1 METFSMF
8 KDMAI
13 IILAAEIFGLLAKK
27 CKAPQVVGQILAGL
41 LIGPAI
47 LNLIQPSDF
56 LNQMAE
62 IGVVLLMFS
71 AGLETDLKELI
82 RTGPLALLVACVGVA
97 VPLLGGFVLFSLLMY
112 GGFPAAGSNEFFRAL
127 FIGSIMTATSV
138 TISVQT
144 LRELGHLK
152 GKIGTLILSAAIID
166 DVIGIIVL
174 TFVISL
180 SGGDASGSTSIGKVL
195 IQILLFF
202 IVTIG
207 VGILVYK
214 LFKFLNMKYEHRR
227 RIPIFGL
234 AFALIMSFVAEK
246 FFGIADITGA
256 YAAGIILSSIKDSD
270 YVAQKMDISSYMI
283 FGPIF
288 FVNIGLKTTFENMT
302 GELMLFSV
310 LFVIVALITKVIG
323 CGLTAKLAK
332 NSWKD
337 SLKVGV
343 GMMTRGEVAL
353 IVASKGL
360 NVGLMDQKYFV
371 AVILLIICSSVA
383 TPIIL
388 KLLYR
393 GEKKPGEIEENQ
405 QIEAKA

>member
-1 METFSMF
+1 MEIF
-8 KDMAI
+8 KNLAI
-13 IILAAEIFGLLAKK
+13 IIFAAEIMGLLSKK
-27 CKAPQVVGQILAGL
+27 CKAPQVVGQIIAGL

-47 LNLIQPSDF
+47 LNIVQPSDF

-82 RTGPLALLVACVGVA
+82 RTGPLALAVACVGVA

-112 GGFPAAGSNEFFRAL
+112 GGFPTVGSPEFFRAL

-152 GKIGTLILSAAIID
+152 GRVGTLILSAAIID

-180 SGGDASGSTSIGKVL
+180 SGGDTSGNSSIVKVL

-202 IVTIG
+202 VVTIG

-214 LFKFLNMKYEHRR
+214 LFKLLNKKYEHRR

-234 AFALIMSFVAEK
+234 AFALLMSFVAEE

-288 FVNIGLKTTFENMT
+288 FVNIGLKTSFSDMT
-302 GELMLFSV
+302 GELMVFSI
-310 LFVIVALITKVIG
+310 LFVIVSLITKVIG

-371 AVILLIICSSVA
+371 AVILLIICSSVV

-388 KLLYR
+388 KLLYKGEPLP
-393 GEKKPGEIEENQ
+393 GEKTAEVPA
-405 QIEAKA
+405 EAKS

>member
-1 METFSMF
+1 MEIF
-8 KDMAI
+8 KNLAI
-13 IILAAEIFGLLAKK
+13 IIFAAEIMGLLSKK
-27 CKAPQVVGQILAGL
+27 CKAPQVVGQIIAGL

-47 LNLIQPSDF
+47 LNIVQPSDF

-82 RTGPLALLVACVGVA
+82 RTGPLALAVACVGVA

-112 GGFPAAGSNEFFRAL
+112 GGFPAVGSPEFFRAL

-152 GKIGTLILSAAIID
+152 GRVGTLILSAAIID

-180 SGGDASGSTSIGKVL
+180 SGGDTSGNSSIGKVL

-202 IVTIG
+202 VVTIG

-214 LFKFLNMKYEHRR
+214 LFKLLNKKYEHRR

-234 AFALIMSFVAEK
+234 AFALLMSFVAEE

-288 FVNIGLKTTFENMT
+288 FVNIGLKTSFSDMT
-302 GELMLFSV
+302 GELMVFSI
-310 LFVIVALITKVIG
+310 LFVIVSLITKVIG

-371 AVILLIICSSVA
+371 AVILLIICSSVV

-388 KLLYR
+388 KLLYKGEPLP
-393 GEKKPGEIEENQ
+393 GEKTAEVPA
-405 QIEAKA
+405 EAKS

>member
-1 METFSMF
+1 MEIFRNL
-8 KDMAI
+8 AI
-13 IILAAEIFGLLAKK
+13 IIFAAEFMGLLAKK
-27 CKAPQVVGQILAGL
+27 CKAPQVVGQIIAGL

-47 LNLIQPSDF
+47 FNIVQPSDF

-82 RTGPLALLVACVGVA
+82 RTGPLALAVACVGVA

-112 GGFPAAGSNEFFRAL
+112 GGFPEIGSNEFFRAL

-180 SGGDASGSTSIGKVL
+180 SGGDASGNSSIGKVL

-202 IVTIG
+202 VVTIG

-214 LFKFLNMKYEHRR
+214 LFKLLNKKYEHRR

-234 AFALIMSFVAEK
+234 AFALLMSFVAEE

-288 FVNIGLKTTFENMT
+288 FVNIGLKTSFADMT
-302 GELMLFSV
+302 GELIVFSI
-310 LFVIVALITKVIG
+310 LFVIVSLITKVIG
-323 CGLTAKLAK
+323 CGFTAKLAK

-371 AVILLIICSSVA
+371 AVILLIICSSIV

-388 KLLYR
+388 KLLYK
-393 GEKKPGEIEENQ
+393 GESLPGEEKPAKV
-405 QIEAKA
+405 EAKA

>member
-1 METFSMF
+1 MEIFRNL
-8 KDMAI
+8 AI
-13 IILAAEIFGLLAKK
+13 IIFAAEFMGLLAKK
-27 CKAPQVVGQILAGL
+27 CKAPQVVGQIIAGL

-47 LNLIQPSDF
+47 FNIVQPSDF

-82 RTGPLALLVACVGVA
+82 RTGPLALAVACVGVA

-112 GGFPAAGSNEFFRAL
+112 GGFPEIGSNEFFRAL

-180 SGGDASGSTSIGKVL
+180 SGGDASGNSSIGKVL

-202 IVTIG
+202 VVTIG

-214 LFKFLNMKYEHRR
+214 LFKLLNKKYEHRR

-234 AFALIMSFVAEK
+234 AFALLMSFVAEE

-288 FVNIGLKTTFENMT
+288 FVNIGLKTSFADMT
-302 GELMLFSV
+302 GELIVFSI
-310 LFVIVALITKVIG
+310 LFVIVSLITKVIG
-323 CGLTAKLAK
+323 CGFTAKLAK

-371 AVILLIICSSVA
+371 AVILLIICSSIV

-388 KLLYR
+388 KLLYK
-393 GEKKPGEIEENQ
+393 GEPLPGEEKPAQ
-405 QIEAKA
+405 VEAKA

>member
-1 METFSMF
+1 MEIFRNL
-8 KDMAI
+8 AI
-13 IILAAEIFGLLAKK
+13 IIFAAEFMGLLAKK
-27 CKAPQVVGQILAGL
+27 CKAPQVVGQIIAGL

-47 LNLIQPSDF
+47 FNIVQPSDF

-82 RTGPLALLVACVGVA
+82 RTGPLALAVACVGVA

-112 GGFPAAGSNEFFRAL
+112 GGFPEVGSNEFFRAL

-180 SGGDASGSTSIGKVL
+180 SGGDTSGNSSIGKVL

-214 LFKFLNMKYEHRR
+214 LFKLLNKKYEHRR

-234 AFALIMSFVAEK
+234 AFALLMSFVAEE

-288 FVNIGLKTTFENMT
+288 FVNIGLKTSFADMT
-302 GELMLFSV
+302 GELVVFSI
-310 LFVIVALITKVIG
+310 LFVIVSLITKVIG

-371 AVILLIICSSVA
+371 AVILLIICSSIV
-383 TPIIL
+383 TPIVL
-388 KLLYR
+388 KLLYK
-393 GEKKPGEIEENQ
+393 GEPLPGEEKPVQ
-405 QIEAKA
+405 VEAKA

>member
-1 METFSMF
+1 MEIFRNL
-8 KDMAI
+8 AI
-13 IILAAEIFGLLAKK
+13 IIFAAEFMGLLAKK
-27 CKAPQVVGQILAGL
+27 CKAPQVVGQIIAGL

-47 LNLIQPSDF
+47 FNIVQPSDF

-82 RTGPLALLVACVGVA
+82 RTGPLALAVACVGVA

-112 GGFPAAGSNEFFRAL
+112 GGFPEVGSNEFFRAL

-152 GKIGTLILSAAIID
+152 GKVGTLILSAAIID

-180 SGGDASGSTSIGKVL
+180 SGGDTSGNSSIGKVL

-202 IVTIG
+202 VVTIG

-214 LFKFLNMKYEHRR
+214 LFKLLNKKYEHRR

-234 AFALIMSFVAEK
+234 AFALLMSFVAEE

-288 FVNIGLKTTFENMT
+288 FVNIGLKTSFADMT
-302 GELMLFSV
+302 GELVVFSI
-310 LFVIVALITKVIG
+310 LFVIVSLITKVIG

-371 AVILLIICSSVA
+371 AVILLIICSSIV
-383 TPIIL
+383 TPIVL
-388 KLLYR
+388 KLLYK
-393 GEKKPGEIEENQ
+393 GEPLPGEEKAAQ
-405 QIEAKA
+405 VEAKA

>member
-1 METFSMF
+1 MVIIMEIF
-8 KDMAI
+8 KHLAI
-13 IILAAEIFGLLAKK
+13 IIFAAEIMALLAKK
-27 CKAPQVVGQILAGL
+27 FKAPQVVGQILAGL
-41 LIGPAI
+41 LIGPAL
-47 LNLIQPSDF
+47 LNIVTPSEF
-56 LNQMAE
+56 LNEMAE

-82 RTGPLALLVACVGVA
+82 RTGPLALLVATIGVA
-97 VPLLGGFVLFSLLMY
+97 VPLIGGFILFSLTTY
-112 GGFPAAGSNEFFRAL
+112 GGFSDIGSDEFFRAV
-127 FIGSIMTATSV
+127 FIGTIMTATSV

-152 GKIGTLILSAAIID
+152 GRIGTLILSAAIID

-180 SGGDASGSTSIGKVL
+180 SGGKSSGSSGIGKVL
-195 IQILLFF
+195 LQILLFF
-202 IVTIG
+202 VFTIG

-214 LFKFLNMKYEHRR
+214 LFKALDKRYPHKR

-234 AFALIMSFVAEK
+234 AFALIMSYLAESV
-246 FFGIADITGA
+246 FGIADITGA
-256 YAAGIILSSIKDSD
+256 YAAGIVLSNMKDSE
-270 YVAQKMDISSYMI
+270 YVASKMDTSSYMI

-288 FVNIGLKTTFENMT
+288 FVNIGLKTNFSDMT
-302 GELMLFSV
+302 AELLLFSA
-310 LFVIVALITKVIG
+310 LFVIVALITKIVG

-360 NVGLMDQKYFV
+360 GIGIMEQKYFV
-371 AVILLIICSSVA
+371 AVILLIICSSIA
-383 TPIIL
+383 TPILL
-388 KLLYR
+388 KLLYK
-393 GEKKPGEIEENQ
+393 GEPLADGEPVEVKN
-405 QIEAKA
+405 

>member
-1 METFSMF
+1 MEIFRNL
-8 KDMAI
+8 AI
-13 IILAAEIFGLLAKK
+13 IIFAAEFMGLLAKK
-27 CKAPQVVGQILAGL
+27 CKAPQVGGEIIAGL

-47 LNLIQPSDF
+47 FNIVQPSDF

-82 RTGPLALLVACVGVA
+82 RTGPLALAVACVGVA

-112 GGFPAAGSNEFFRAL
+112 GGFPEVGSNEFFRAL

-180 SGGDASGSTSIGKVL
+180 SGGDTSGNSSIGKVL

-202 IVTIG
+202 VVTIG

-214 LFKFLNMKYEHRR
+214 LFKLLNKKYEHRR

-234 AFALIMSFVAEK
+234 AFALLMSFVAEE

-288 FVNIGLKTTFENMT
+288 FVNIGLKTSFADMT
-302 GELMLFSV
+302 GELIVFSI
-310 LFVIVALITKVIG
+310 LFVIVSLITKVIG

-371 AVILLIICSSVA
+371 AVILLIICSSIV

-388 KLLYR
+388 KLLYK
-393 GEKKPGEIEENQ
+393 GEPLPGEEKPVQ
-405 QIEAKA
+405 VEAKA

>member
-1 METFSMF
+1 MEIFRNL
-8 KDMAI
+8 AI
-13 IILAAEIFGLLAKK
+13 IIFAAEFMGLLAKK
-27 CKAPQVVGQILAGL
+27 CKAPQVVGQIIAGL

-47 LNLIQPSDF
+47 FNIVQPSDF

-82 RTGPLALLVACVGVA
+82 RTGPLALAVACVGVA

-112 GGFPAAGSNEFFRAL
+112 GGFPEVGSNEFFRAL

-180 SGGDASGSTSIGKVL
+180 SGGDTSGNSSIGKVL

-202 IVTIG
+202 VVTIG

-214 LFKFLNMKYEHRR
+214 LFKLLNKKYEHRR

-234 AFALIMSFVAEK
+234 AFALLMSFVAEE

-288 FVNIGLKTTFENMT
+288 FVNIGLKTSFADMT
-302 GELMLFSV
+302 GELVVFSI
-310 LFVIVALITKVIG
+310 LFVIVSLITKVIG

-332 NSWKD
+332 NGWKD

-371 AVILLIICSSVA
+371 AVILLIICSSIV
-383 TPIIL
+383 TPIVL
-388 KLLYR
+388 KLLYK
-393 GEKKPGEIEENQ
+393 GEPLPGEEKPVQ
-405 QIEAKA
+405 VEAKA

>member
-1 METFSMF
+1 
-8 KDMAI
+8 
-13 IILAAEIFGLLAKK
+13 
-27 CKAPQVVGQILAGL
+27 
-41 LIGPAI
+41 
-47 LNLIQPSDF
+47 
-56 LNQMAE
+56 
-62 IGVVLLMFS
+62 
-71 AGLETDLKELI
+71 
-82 RTGPLALLVACVGVA
+82 
-97 VPLLGGFVLFSLLMY
+97 
-112 GGFPAAGSNEFFRAL
+112 
-127 FIGSIMTATSV
+127 
-138 TISVQT
+138 
-144 LRELGHLK
+144 
-152 GKIGTLILSAAIID
+152 
-166 DVIGIIVL
+166 
-174 TFVISL
+174 
-180 SGGDASGSTSIGKVL
+180 
-195 IQILLFF
+195 
-202 IVTIG
+202 
-207 VGILVYK
+207 
-214 LFKFLNMKYEHRR
+214 MKYEHRR

-310 LFVIVALITKVIG
+310 LFVIVALITKIIG

-383 TPIIL
+383 TPIVL

-405 QIEAKA
+405 QIEAKT

>member
-1 METFSMF
+1 MEIFRNL
-8 KDMAI
+8 AI
-13 IILAAEIFGLLAKK
+13 IIFAAEFMGLLAKK
-27 CKAPQVVGQILAGL
+27 CKAPQVVGQIIAGL

-47 LNLIQPSDF
+47 FNIVQPSDF

-82 RTGPLALLVACVGVA
+82 RTGPLALAVACVGVA

-112 GGFPAAGSNEFFRAL
+112 GGFPEVGSNEFFRAL

-180 SGGDASGSTSIGKVL
+180 SGGDTSGNSSIGKVL
-195 IQILLFF
+195 LQILLFF
-202 IVTIG
+202 VVTIG

-214 LFKFLNMKYEHRR
+214 LFKLLNKKYEHRR

-234 AFALIMSFVAEK
+234 AFALLMSFVAEE

-288 FVNIGLKTTFENMT
+288 FVNIGLKTSFADMT
-302 GELMLFSV
+302 GELVVFSI
-310 LFVIVALITKVIG
+310 LFVIVSLITKVIG

-332 NSWKD
+332 NGWKD

-371 AVILLIICSSVA
+371 AVILLIICSSIV

-388 KLLYR
+388 KLLYK
-393 GEKKPGEIEENQ
+393 GEPLPGEEKPVQ
-405 QIEAKA
+405 VEAKA

>member
-1 METFSMF
+1 MEIFRNL
-8 KDMAI
+8 AI
-13 IILAAEIFGLLAKK
+13 IIFAAEFMGLLAKK
-27 CKAPQVVGQILAGL
+27 CKAPQVVGQIIAGL

-47 LNLIQPSDF
+47 FNIVQPSDF

-82 RTGPLALLVACVGVA
+82 RTGPLALAVACVGVA

-112 GGFPAAGSNEFFRAL
+112 GGFPEVGSNEFFRAL

-180 SGGDASGSTSIGKVL
+180 SGGDTSGNSSIGKVL

-202 IVTIG
+202 VVTIG

-214 LFKFLNMKYEHRR
+214 LFKLLNKKYEHRR

-234 AFALIMSFVAEK
+234 AFALLMSFVAEE

-288 FVNIGLKTTFENMT
+288 FVNIGLKTSFADMT
-302 GELMLFSV
+302 GELIVFSI
-310 LFVIVALITKVIG
+310 LFVIVSLITKVIG
-323 CGLTAKLAK
+323 CGFTAKLAK

-371 AVILLIICSSVA
+371 AVILLIICSSIV

-388 KLLYR
+388 KLLYK
-393 GEKKPGEIEENQ
+393 GEPLPGEEKHAEV
-405 QIEAKA
+405 EAKA

>member
-1 METFSMF
+1 MEIF
-8 KDMAI
+8 KNLAI
-13 IILAAEIFGLLAKK
+13 IIFAAEIMGLLSKK
-27 CKAPQVVGQILAGL
+27 CKAPQVVGQIIAGL

-47 LNLIQPSDF
+47 FNIVQPSDF

-82 RTGPLALLVACVGVA
+82 RTGPLALAVACVGVA

-112 GGFPAAGSNEFFRAL
+112 GGFPTVGSPEFFRAL

-152 GKIGTLILSAAIID
+152 GRVGTLILSAAIID

-180 SGGDASGSTSIGKVL
+180 SGGDTSGNSSIVKVL

-202 IVTIG
+202 VVTIG

-214 LFKFLNMKYEHRR
+214 LFKLLNKKYEHRR

-234 AFALIMSFVAEK
+234 AFALLMSFVAEE

-288 FVNIGLKTTFENMT
+288 FVNIGLKTSFSDMT
-302 GELMLFSV
+302 GELMVFSI
-310 LFVIVALITKVIG
+310 LFVIVSLITKVIG

-371 AVILLIICSSVA
+371 AVILLIICSSVV

-388 KLLYR
+388 KLLYKGEPLP
-393 GEKKPGEIEENQ
+393 GEKTAEVPA
-405 QIEAKA
+405 EAKS

>member
-1 METFSMF
+1 MEIFRNL
-8 KDMAI
+8 AI
-13 IILAAEIFGLLAKK
+13 IIFAAEFMGLLAKK
-27 CKAPQVVGQILAGL
+27 CKAPQVVGQIIAGL

-47 LNLIQPSDF
+47 FNIVQPSDF

-82 RTGPLALLVACVGVA
+82 RTGPLALAVACVGVA

-112 GGFPAAGSNEFFRAL
+112 GGFPEVGSNEFFRAL

-152 GKIGTLILSAAIID
+152 GKVGTLILSAAIID

-180 SGGDASGSTSIGKVL
+180 SGGDTSGNSSIGKVL
-195 IQILLFF
+195 LQILLFF
-202 IVTIG
+202 VVTIG

-214 LFKFLNMKYEHRR
+214 LFKLLNKKYEHRR

-234 AFALIMSFVAEK
+234 AFALLMSFVAEE

-288 FVNIGLKTTFENMT
+288 FVNIGLKTSFADMT
-302 GELMLFSV
+302 GELVVFSI
-310 LFVIVALITKVIG
+310 LFVIVSLITKVIG

-371 AVILLIICSSVA
+371 AVILLIICSSIV
-383 TPIIL
+383 TPIVL
-388 KLLYR
+388 KLLYK
-393 GEKKPGEIEENQ
+393 GEPLPGEEKPVQ
-405 QIEAKA
+405 VEAKA

>member
-1 METFSMF
+1 MEIFRNL
-8 KDMAI
+8 AI
-13 IILAAEIFGLLAKK
+13 IIFAAEFMGLLAKK
-27 CKAPQVVGQILAGL
+27 CKAPQVVGQIIAGL

-47 LNLIQPSDF
+47 FNIVQPSDF

-82 RTGPLALLVACVGVA
+82 RTGPLALAVACVGVA

-112 GGFPAAGSNEFFRAL
+112 GGFPEVGSNEFFRAL

-180 SGGDASGSTSIGKVL
+180 SGGDTSGNSSIGKVL
-195 IQILLFF
+195 LQILLFF

-214 LFKFLNMKYEHRR
+214 LFKLLNKKYEHRR

-234 AFALIMSFVAEK
+234 AFALLMSFVAEE

-288 FVNIGLKTTFENMT
+288 FVNIGLKTSFADMT
-302 GELMLFSV
+302 GELIVFSI
-310 LFVIVALITKVIG
+310 LFVIVSLITKVIG

-371 AVILLIICSSVA
+371 AVILLIICSSIV
-383 TPIIL
+383 TPIVL
-388 KLLYR
+388 KLLYK
-393 GEKKPGEIEENQ
+393 GEPLPGEEKPVQ
-405 QIEAKA
+405 VEAKA

>member
-1 METFSMF
+1 MEIFRNL
-8 KDMAI
+8 AI
-13 IILAAEIFGLLAKK
+13 IIFAAEFMGLLAKK
-27 CKAPQVVGQILAGL
+27 CKAPQVVGQIIAGL

-47 LNLIQPSDF
+47 FNIVQPSDF

-82 RTGPLALLVACVGVA
+82 RTGPLALAVACVGVA

-112 GGFPAAGSNEFFRAL
+112 GGFPEIGSNEFFRAL

-180 SGGDASGSTSIGKVL
+180 SGGDVSGNSSIGKVL

-202 IVTIG
+202 VVTIG

-214 LFKFLNMKYEHRR
+214 LFKLLNKKYEHRR

-234 AFALIMSFVAEK
+234 AFALLMSFVAEE

-288 FVNIGLKTTFENMT
+288 FVNIGLKTSFADMT
-302 GELMLFSV
+302 GELIVFSI
-310 LFVIVALITKVIG
+310 LFVIVSLITKVIG
-323 CGLTAKLAK
+323 CGFTAKLAK

-371 AVILLIICSSVA
+371 AVILLIICSSIV

-388 KLLYR
+388 KLLYK
-393 GEKKPGEIEENQ
+393 GEPLPGEEKHAEV
-405 QIEAKA
+405 EAKA

>member
-1 METFSMF
+1 MEIF
-8 KDMAI
+8 KNLAI
-13 IILAAEIFGLLAKK
+13 IIFAAEIMGLLSKK
-27 CKAPQVVGQILAGL
+27 CKAPQVVGQIIAGL

-47 LNLIQPSDF
+47 LNIVQPSDF

-82 RTGPLALLVACVGVA
+82 RTGPLALAVACVGVA

-112 GGFPAAGSNEFFRAL
+112 GGFPAVGSTEFFRAL

-152 GKIGTLILSAAIID
+152 GRVGTLILSAAIID

-180 SGGDASGSTSIGKVL
+180 SGGDTSGNSSIGKVL

-202 IVTIG
+202 VVTIG

-214 LFKFLNMKYEHRR
+214 LFKLLNKKYEHRR

-234 AFALIMSFVAEK
+234 AFALLMSFVAEE

-288 FVNIGLKTTFENMT
+288 FVNIGLKTSFSDMT
-302 GELMLFSV
+302 GELMVFSI
-310 LFVIVALITKVIG
+310 LFVIVSLITKIIG

-371 AVILLIICSSVA
+371 AVILLIICSSVV

-388 KLLYR
+388 KLLYKGEPLP
-393 GEKKPGEIEENQ
+393 GEKTAEVPA
-405 QIEAKA
+405 EAKA

>member
-1 METFSMF
+1 MEIF
-8 KDMAI
+8 KNLAI
-13 IILAAEIFGLLAKK
+13 IIFAAEIMGLLSKK
-27 CKAPQVVGQILAGL
+27 CKAPQVVGQIIAGL

-47 LNLIQPSDF
+47 FNIVQPSDF

-82 RTGPLALLVACVGVA
+82 RTGPLALAVACVGVA

-112 GGFPAAGSNEFFRAL
+112 GGFPTVGSPEFFRAL

-152 GKIGTLILSAAIID
+152 GRVGTLILSAAIID

-180 SGGDASGSTSIGKVL
+180 SGGDTSGNSSIVKVL

-202 IVTIG
+202 VVTIG

-214 LFKFLNMKYEHRR
+214 LFKLLNKKYEHRR

-234 AFALIMSFVAEK
+234 AFALLMSFVAEE

-288 FVNIGLKTTFENMT
+288 FVNIGLKTSFSDMT
-302 GELMLFSV
+302 GELMVFSI
-310 LFVIVALITKVIG
+310 LFVIVSLITKIIG

-371 AVILLIICSSVA
+371 AVILLIICSSVV

-388 KLLYR
+388 KLLYKGEPLP
-393 GEKKPGEIEENQ
+393 GEKTAEVPA
-405 QIEAKA
+405 EAKS

>member
-1 METFSMF
+1 MEIFRNL
-8 KDMAI
+8 AI
-13 IILAAEIFGLLAKK
+13 IIFAAEFMGLLAKK
-27 CKAPQVVGQILAGL
+27 CKAPQVVGQIIAGL

-47 LNLIQPSDF
+47 FNIVQPSDF

-82 RTGPLALLVACVGVA
+82 RTGPLALAVACVGVA

-112 GGFPAAGSNEFFRAL
+112 GGFPEIGSNEFFRAL

-152 GKIGTLILSAAIID
+152 GKIGTLILSAAIIY

-180 SGGDASGSTSIGKVL
+180 SGGDASGNSSIGKVL

-202 IVTIG
+202 VVTIG

-214 LFKFLNMKYEHRR
+214 LFKLLNKKYEHRR

-234 AFALIMSFVAEK
+234 AFALLMSFVAEE

-288 FVNIGLKTTFENMT
+288 FVNIGLKTSFADMT
-302 GELMLFSV
+302 GELIVFSI
-310 LFVIVALITKVIG
+310 LFVIVSLITKVIG
-323 CGLTAKLAK
+323 CGFTAKLAK

-371 AVILLIICSSVA
+371 AVILLIICSSIV

-388 KLLYR
+388 KLLYK
-393 GEKKPGEIEENQ
+393 GEPLPGEEKPAQ
-405 QIEAKA
+405 VEAKA

>member
-1 METFSMF
+1 MEIFRNL
-8 KDMAI
+8 AI
-13 IILAAEIFGLLAKK
+13 IIFAAEFMGLLAKK
-27 CKAPQVVGQILAGL
+27 CKAPQVVGQIIAGL

-47 LNLIQPSDF
+47 FNIVQPSDF

-82 RTGPLALLVACVGVA
+82 RTGPLALAVACVGVA

-112 GGFPAAGSNEFFRAL
+112 GGFPEVGSNEFFRAL

-180 SGGDASGSTSIGKVL
+180 SGGDTSGNSSIGKVL
-195 IQILLFF
+195 LQILLFF

-214 LFKFLNMKYEHRR
+214 LFKLLNKKYEHRR

-234 AFALIMSFVAEK
+234 AFALLMSFVAEE

-288 FVNIGLKTTFENMT
+288 FVNIGLKTSFADMT
-302 GELMLFSV
+302 GELVVFSI
-310 LFVIVALITKVIG
+310 LFVIVSLITKVIG

-371 AVILLIICSSVA
+371 AVILLIICSSIV
-383 TPIIL
+383 TPIVL
-388 KLLYR
+388 KLLYK
-393 GEKKPGEIEENQ
+393 GEPLPGEEKPVQ
-405 QIEAKA
+405 VEAKA

>member
-1 METFSMF
+1 MEIF
-8 KDMAI
+8 KNLAI
-13 IILAAEIFGLLAKK
+13 IIFAAEIMGLLSKK
-27 CKAPQVVGQILAGL
+27 CKAPQVVGQIIAGL

-47 LNLIQPSDF
+47 FNIVQPSDF

-82 RTGPLALLVACVGVA
+82 RTGPLALAVACVGVA

-112 GGFPAAGSNEFFRAL
+112 GGFPAVGSTEFFRAL

-152 GKIGTLILSAAIID
+152 GRIGTLILSAAIID

-180 SGGDASGSTSIGKVL
+180 SGGDTSGNSSIGKVL

-202 IVTIG
+202 VVTIG

-214 LFKFLNMKYEHRR
+214 LFKLLNKKYEHRR

-234 AFALIMSFVAEK
+234 AFALLMSFVAEE

-288 FVNIGLKTTFENMT
+288 FVNIGLKTSFSDMT
-302 GELMLFSV
+302 GELMVFSI
-310 LFVIVALITKVIG
+310 LFVIVSLITKIIG

-371 AVILLIICSSVA
+371 AVILLIICSSVV

-388 KLLYR
+388 KLLYKGEPLP
-393 GEKKPGEIEENQ
+393 GEKTAEVPA
-405 QIEAKA
+405 EAKS